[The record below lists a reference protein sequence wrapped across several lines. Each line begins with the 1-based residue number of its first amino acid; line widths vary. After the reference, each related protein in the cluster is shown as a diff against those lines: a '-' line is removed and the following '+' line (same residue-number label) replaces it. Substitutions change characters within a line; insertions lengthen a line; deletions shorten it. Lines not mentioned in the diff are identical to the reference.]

1 MKAVKIMKPNELQII
16 DMEKPAI
23 DEKNNVLVK
32 FMLLVSVDQMSELS
46 W

>member
-23 DEKNNVLVK
+23 DEKNNVFIWFPIL
-32 FMLLVSVDQMSELS
+32 
-46 W
+46 

>member
-23 DEKNNVLVK
+23 DEKIM
-32 FMLLVSVDQMSELS
+32 F